1 MTRGERIR
9 NRTSEIRNQTKP
21 FHPQL
26 FINKADTASIM
37 KSRSVI
43 YISLF
48 VDLII
53 AASKFIAAAFTG
65 SSSMISEGIHSLID
79 AVSQVLLIW
88 GIRTSSRSADA
99 DRPFGYGKELYFWS
113 FMVSLVIF
121 IMGGCISFY
130 EGLAHLNKPELQ
142 GNPNW
147 NYVILAI
154 AFAFNMV
161 SMIAALKAFNTQ
173 RGKMGFWKAVIHTKD
188 PLTIIVLLGDFGDLL
203 GLGVAFLGIYLG
215 RLLHNP
221 YYDGIASMVI
231 GIILIVISGLLV
243 RESKSLL
250 MGETISRRT
259 LRKIVTLIESDEEV
273 IRVKKHFST
282 YMAPEDVLLQLNTVF
297 KQGLNTKQITDAIER
312 LTKTIQAEY
321 PRIKQIF
328 IEPVRQ

>member
-1 MTRGERIR
+1 
-9 NRTSEIRNQTKP
+9 
-21 FHPQL
+21 
-26 FINKADTASIM
+26 M
-37 KSRSVI
+37 KSRSFI

-53 AASKFIAAAFTG
+53 ATSKFIAAAFTG
-65 SSSMISEGIHSLID
+65 SSSMVSEGVHSLID
-79 AVSQVLLIW
+79 AISQVLLIW
-88 GIRTSSRSADA
+88 GIKTSSRSADA
-99 DRPFGYGKELYFWS
+99 ERPFGYGKELYFWS

-130 EGLAHLNKPELQ
+130 EGVIHFNKPQLEVS
-142 GNPNW
+142 PAW
-147 NYVILAI
+147 NYTILAI
-154 AFAFNMV
+154 AFVFNTI
-161 SMIAALKAFNTQ
+161 SMLVTLKAFNKQ
-173 RGKMGFWKAVIHTKD
+173 RGKMGFWKAVIRTKD

-215 RLLHNP
+215 RLFHNT
-221 YYDGIASMVI
+221 YYDAVASMII

-259 LRKIVTLIESDEEV
+259 LRKIVALIEADEEV
-273 IRVKKHFST
+273 IKVKKHFST

-297 KQGLNTKQITDAIER
+297 KQDLNTKQITDAIER
-312 LTKTIQAEY
+312 LTKTVQAEY

-328 IEPVRQ
+328 IEPVAK

>member
-1 MTRGERIR
+1 
-9 NRTSEIRNQTKP
+9 
-21 FHPQL
+21 
-26 FINKADTASIM
+26 M
-37 KSRSVI
+37 KSRSFI

-53 AASKFIAAAFTG
+53 ATSKFIAAAFTG
-65 SSSMISEGIHSLID
+65 SSSMVSEGIHSLID

-88 GIRTSSRSADA
+88 GIKTSSRSADA
-99 DRPFGYGKELYFWS
+99 ERPFGYGKELYFWS

-130 EGLAHLNKPELQ
+130 EGLIHFNKPQL
-142 GNPNW
+142 GVSPVW
-147 NYVILAI
+147 NYAILAI
-154 AFAFNMV
+154 AFVFNTISMV
-161 SMIAALKAFNTQ
+161 VTLKAFNKQ
-173 RGKMGFWKAVIHTKD
+173 RGKMAFWAAVVKTKD

-231 GIILIVISGLLV
+231 GIILIVISAVLV

-259 LRKIVTLIESDEEV
+259 LRKIIALIEADEEV
-273 IRVKKHFST
+273 IKVKKHFST
-282 YMAPEDVLLQLNTVF
+282 YMAPDDVLLQLNTVF
-297 KQGLNTKQITDAIER
+297 KQGLNTRQITDAIER

-328 IEPVRQ
+328 IEPVR